1 MQNKKVKPDSDMRV
15 KHQRIRVKQGV
26 SLPLASWRKSSKRT
40 VSYKNWFHFFI
51 LLSHSFT
58 ETDSKKGK
66 FCGKF
71 FEKIEIFRAV
81 S

>member
-1 MQNKKVKPDSDMRV
+1 MNLNVGFRLSDSLL
-15 KHQRIRVKQGV
+15 
-26 SLPLASWRKSSKRT
+26 LPCKTSPRRRKSTKST
-40 VSYKNWFHFFI
+40 VSYKNWLHFFI

-71 FEKIEIFRAV
+71 FEKIEFFGQFHETMILA
-81 S
+81 